1 MKMIGIKKLLLVG
14 FGISIIFATNILAKN
29 DLTIMTENWPP
40 LNYVEDN
47 VLKGPAVDIVRAI
60 QKKINNENKILVFPW
75 KRAYTYTLEQKNKML
90 FSMVHSKKRD
100 LLFKWVGPIAEKRY
114 SLYAKKGFTGKIKT
128 LEDAKKFFIGV
139 QREGFTEQYLESR
152 GFTNLQKANNA
163 TQNARMLLRERLDL
177 MFDSYSTFSK
187 TVKQYEMNKNDFI
200 EVLQVQ
206 RSLMYL
212 AFNKYTPDETI
223 TLWQNAYNELYESGA
238 IEEIFK
244 KYDSHAL
251 YWNK

>member
-1 MKMIGIKKLLLVG
+1 MSLGLSVILT
-14 FGISIIFATNILAKN
+14 TNVLANN

-40 LNYVEDN
+40 LNYVENN
-47 VLKGPAVDIVRAI
+47 VLKGPAVDIVKAI
-60 QKKINNENKILVFPW
+60 QKKIKNENKILVFPW
-75 KRAYTYTLEQKNKML
+75 KRAYTYALEQRNKVL

-128 LEDAKKFFIGV
+128 LEDAKKFSIGV

-163 TQNARMLLRERLDL
+163 TQNARKLLRDRFEL

-187 TVKQYEMNKNDFI
+187 TVKQYEMNKNDFV
-200 EVLQVQ
+200 EVLRVQ
-206 RSLMYL
+206 RKLMYI

-223 TLWQNAYNELYESGA
+223 SLWQDAYNELYENGDIKA
-238 IEEIFK
+238 IFK
-244 KYDSHAL
+244 KYDSEAL

>member
-1 MKMIGIKKLLLVG
+1 MMGLKKLLLMSLGLSV
-14 FGISIIFATNILAKN
+14 ILTTNVAAN
-29 DLTIMTENWPP
+29 SDLTIMTENWPP
-40 LNYVEDN
+40 LNYVENN

-60 QKKINNENKILVFPW
+60 QKKIKNENKILVFPW
-75 KRAYTYTLEQKNKML
+75 KRAYTYTLEQRNKVL

-100 LLFKWVGPIAEKRY
+100 MLFKWVGPIAEKRY
-114 SLYAKKGFTGKIKT
+114 SLYAKKGFTGKIET
-128 LEDAKKFFIGV
+128 LEDAKKFSIGV
-139 QREGFTEQYLESR
+139 QREGFTEQYLETR
-152 GFTNLQKANNA
+152 GFANLQKANNA
-163 TQNARMLLRERLDL
+163 TQNARKLLRERFEL

-187 TVKQYEMNKNDFI
+187 TIKQYEMNKDDFI

-206 RSLMYL
+206 RSLMYI

-223 TLWQNAYNELYESGA
+223 TLWQNAYNDLYESGA

-244 KYDSHAL
+244 KYDAHAL

>member
-1 MKMIGIKKLLLVG
+1 MFGLKKLVLMGLGLSV
-14 FGISIIFATNILAKN
+14 ILTTNISANN

-40 LNYVEDN
+40 LNYVENN

-60 QKKINNENKILVFPW
+60 QKKIKNENKILVFPW
-75 KRAYTYTLEQKNKML
+75 KRAYTYALEQRNKVL
-90 FSMVHSKKRD
+90 FSMVHSTKRD

-114 SLYAKKGFTGKIKT
+114 SLYAKKGFTGKIET
-128 LEDAKKFFIGV
+128 LEDAKKFSIGV
-139 QREGFTEQYLESR
+139 QREGFTEQYLETR

-163 TQNARMLLRERLDL
+163 TQNARKLLRERFEL

-187 TVKQYEMNKNDFI
+187 TIKQYEMNKGDFI

-206 RSLMYL
+206 RSLMYI

-223 TLWQNAYNELYESGA
+223 TLWQNAYNDLYESGE
-238 IEEIFK
+238 IEAIFK
-244 KYDSHAL
+244 KYDAHAL

>member
-1 MKMIGIKKLLLVG
+1 MIRLKKLLLMGLGLSV
-14 FGISIIFATNILAKN
+14 ILTTNVSAN
-29 DLTIMTENWPP
+29 NNLTIMTENWPP
-40 LNYVEDN
+40 LNYVENN

-75 KRAYTYTLEQKNKML
+75 KRAYSYVLEQRNKVL

-128 LEDAKKFFIGV
+128 LEDAKNFSIGV

-163 TQNARMLLRERLDL
+163 TQNARKLLRERFEL

-187 TVKQYEMNKNDFI
+187 TLKQYEMNKNDFI
-200 EVLQVQ
+200 EVLRVQ
-206 RSLMYL
+206 TSLMYI
-212 AFNKYTPDETI
+212 AFNKYTSDETI
-223 TLWQNAYNELYESGA
+223 TLWQNAYNDLYESGE
-238 IEEIFK
+238 IEAIFK
-244 KYDSHAL
+244 KYDAHAL